1 MLRIVVERA
10 GDLLSDRVF
19 RKELISIGRDPAGDV
34 VLDDVTVSSLHLVIK
49 AEPQRNGFRFFDQGW
64 NGTVLNGQK
73 VQSGHFDAPLI
84 LRVSDF
90 DLTLIPLART
100 DTRETQLARAIR
112 PEDSSGPISVGP
124 TLNEEPAR
132 ERPSAE
138 LRSLCGDLE
147 PPVVTLTHR
156 VMIGRSSDCDVRSAR
171 ANVSRRHCEIFVS
184 DRGFV
189 IRRLSSRNG
198 VEVNGRRLV
207 NLEEHILAGGDIISF
222 SGQQLIFLI
231 PREDDTSELTA
242 VVEASPNTDL
252 AVYERPCRQE
262 GIIALDV
269 VGFLGAKTLVKF
281 DAAVRIRIS
290 SGTPLLL
297 DLGYLV
303 GIDGPGIERLASLVE
318 EAAACKC
325 PIQFIRVPPR
335 VGDVLALSPL
345 MEVLSRHI
353 SRSEMSGVRQF
364 NSSEGLP

>member
-10 GDLLSDRVF
+10 GDLLLDRVF

-49 AEPQRNGFRFFDQGW
+49 AEPKGNGFRFFDQGW

-73 VQSGHFDAPLI
+73 VETGHFDAPLI

-100 DTRETQLARAIR
+100 DTQETRLARAVRSEDASR
-112 PEDSSGPISVGP
+112 PNPEIHTVSEMQTG
-124 TLNEEPAR
+124 
-132 ERPSAE
+132 ERASAE
-138 LRSLCGDLE
+138 IRSLTGDLE
-147 PPVVTLTHR
+147 PSVVMLTHR
-156 VMIGRSSDCDVRSAR
+156 VVIGRSSDCDVRSAR
-171 ANVSRRHCEIFVS
+171 ANVSRQHCEIFVS
-184 DRGFV
+184 DQGFV
-189 IRRLSSRNG
+189 IRRLSTRNG
-198 VEVNGRRLV
+198 VEVNGRRLA
-207 NLEEHILAGGDIISF
+207 NLEEQVLAGGDIISF

-262 GIIALDV
+262 GIVALDV
-269 VGFLGAKTLVKF
+269 VGFLGAKTLAKF
-281 DAAVRIRIS
+281 DAAVRIRLS
-290 SGTPLLL
+290 RGTPLLL

-303 GIDGPGIERLASLVE
+303 GIDGLGIEKLASLVE
-318 EAAACKC
+318 EAATSKC
-325 PIQFIRVPPR
+325 RIQFIRVPPR

-345 MEVLSRHI
+345 MDVLSRHI

-364 NSSEGLP
+364 NSSEGLS